1 MIMRLCSMKRGKS
14 YVDRLYAH
22 KLLGFSLFKT
32 SFEFLMD
39 QNRFLPDLSKTLSQY
54 LHMLPDGS
62 KTRIRQFR
70 KFSNGTRA

>member
-1 MIMRLCSMKRGKS
+1 MKRGKS

-54 LHMLPDGS
+54 
-62 KTRIRQFR
+62 
-70 KFSNGTRA
+70 